1 MQRDFWIYQKRQNGR
16 FQWALYVVLNCEK
29 HLPNTVTL
37 DFTLYSDAISNSAKS
52 VSFGGEHRSK
62 VSAYVNDIVS
72 QLVEFTSVTNGDY
85 TQLEEELLAIL
96 QHV

>member
-1 MQRDFWIYQKRQNGR
+1 MQRDFWVYQKRKNEKS
-16 FQWALYVVLNCEK
+16 QWALYVVLNCEK
-29 HLPNTVTL
+29 RDPDTVTL
-37 DFTLYSDAISNSAKS
+37 DFTLYSDDIPSSAKS
-52 VSFGGEHRSK
+52 VSFGGKHHSK

-72 QLVEFTSVTNGDY
+72 HLVEFSTVTNDDY